1 MILHFTVRESRS
13 TPDSPCKTPSSSY
26 LEGVFLWGKLGI
38 LCGLGTVN
46 SEKRTSGRAPSGDNY
61 IKNDARFT
69 LLFLYLSDATHF
81 LNLRTNILVSSLSH
95 LLLPAILGFLYLT
108 LWSEAG
114 SVAGKAFFLV
124 HIGLFILWQ
133 PFVRKGQR
141 ISFLTAVFGLAI
153 LATTLIW
160 LDGWVLVLWIII
172 LISILGGKI
181 PLFGE
186 RNLRLANL
194 YCFSSL
200 AVALLLIAVP
210 SALPAAKLPEA
221 LVWLGYAGTLAPIF
235 LMIPLLKPSEL
246 NREDNVV
253 DFIHSLIVML
263 TLALLVFGSLVLMLL
278 VGSSY
283 VKALLQ
289 SISIIAIVLLIL
301 GWAWN
306 PRAGFAGLGNLLSRY
321 LMSIGLPMDQWLA
334 MLTDLAFQ
342 EDDPEVFLEKACC
355 NMAQYLPWVL
365 GITWE
370 ADRESGQYGIMN
382 GYCSVFHYEEL
393 TLHLYTQYQLTTTL
407 YFHFNLPTRLLLKFY
422 IDKKRDI
429 AFKKISYMQAIHET
443 GARLT
448 HDIKN
453 ILQTLNALCVAV
465 NEPHEEFSEAYQAL
479 LRRQLPA
486 ISNRL
491 AETIDKL
498 KTPQE
503 SKKIRLSS
511 AQEWVNSF
519 QQRVAGNDW
528 ISIDASSVIGDLP
541 EDLFS
546 TVTENLI
553 QNAEDKYQRN
563 TELLVTIRISTSNYG
578 TTLELSDNGE
588 KIEDKTLKDLFSR
601 PVPSSKGLGI
611 GLMQAA
617 QYAETMGYKLT
628 LAENRMGRVSFRL
641 APVLG
646 YPYER
651 G

>member
-1 MILHFTVRESRS
+1 M
-13 TPDSPCKTPSSSY
+13 
-26 LEGVFLWGKLGI
+26 
-38 LCGLGTVN
+38 
-46 SEKRTSGRAPSGDNY
+46 
-61 IKNDARFT
+61 
-69 LLFLYLSDATHF
+69 
-81 LNLRTNILVSSLSH
+81 SSLSH

-108 LWSEAG
+108 LWSEAS

-133 PFVRKGQR
+133 PFVGKSYR
-141 ISFLTAVFGLAI
+141 ISFLTAVLGLVI
-153 LATTLIW
+153 LATTLVW

-172 LISILGGKI
+172 LISIIGGKA

-186 RNLRLANL
+186 QRLRLANL

-200 AVALLLIAVP
+200 LVALLLIAVP
-210 SALPAAKLPEA
+210 SALPIAKLPEI
-221 LVWLGYAGTLAPIF
+221 LGWLGHAGTLAPIF
-235 LMIPLLKPSEL
+235 LMLPLLKPSDL
-246 NREDNVV
+246 NRDDNVV
-253 DFIHSLIVML
+253 DFINSLIVML

-289 SISIIAIVLLIL
+289 SIVIIAIVLLML

-306 PRAGFAGLGNLLSRY
+306 PRAGFTGLGNLFSRY

-342 EDDPEVFLEKACC
+342 EDNPEIFLEKACC
-355 NMAQYLPWVL
+355 NMAQHLPWVL

-370 ADRESGQYGIMN
+370 TDKGSGQYGITN
-382 GYCSVFHYEEL
+382 GYCSVFKYEEL

-407 YFHFNLPTRLLLKFY
+407 HFHFNLPTRLLLKFY
-422 IDKKRDI
+422 NDKKRD
-429 AFKKISYMQAIHET
+429 AVLKKLSHMQAIHET

-453 ILQTLNALCVAV
+453 ILQTLNALCAAV
-465 NEPHEEFSEAYQAL
+465 NEPQATSSEAYQAL

-498 KTPQE
+498 KAPQE
-503 SKKIRLSS
+503 SKKIKLSS
-511 AQEWVNSF
+511 AQDWVNNF
-519 QQRVAGNDW
+519 QQRVVGNHW
-528 ISIDASSVIGDLP
+528 ISMDASAVNGDLP

-553 QNAEDKYQRN
+553 QNAEDKHQR
-563 TELLVTIRISTSNYG
+563 EPGLLVTVRISTSDQG
-578 TTLELSDNGE
+578 TTLELSDNGAKIEE
-588 KIEDKTLKDLFSR
+588 KILKDLFAR

-628 LAENRMGRVSFRL
+628 LAENRMGRVAFRL
-641 APVLG
+641 APASDYLHV
-646 YPYER
+646 P
-651 G
+651 